1 MTVRTSTTADALRPY
16 RDSWEALEASAL
28 DPDQRSIDPPLSA
41 LAQSEA
47 SGRLEDS
54 GVETSGALAANHRV
68 NRVTLSATLFLKSA
82 ID

>member
-28 DPDQRSIDPPLSA
+28 DPGQRSIDPPLSA

-47 SGRLEDS
+47 SRLENS

-68 NRVTLSATLFLKSA
+68 NRVTLSATLFLMSA